1 MLKKSKI
8 ENKGLDQIVNLCNE
22 IRLFNFDVRCGNVS
36 HFELLTIASVVAA
49 QKPHVLLEIGTFDG
63 NTTLQMALN
72 APDNAIVHTLDLS
85 SEVISLAQPILEVDL
100 KFLRDTQKKQRK
112 YQKTSYKKKVNQH
125 IGDSVAYDFN
135 AFCKEGFIDFAFI
148 DGGHSYECVRSDT
161 ENVMK
166 ILAPNAIVMWHD
178 FTPDFHGVFTY
189 LNEISSRYPLIQ
201 ITGTN
206 LVYYKKQ

>member
-72 APDNAIVHTLDLS
+72 APDNAIVHTLDLP
-85 SEVISLAQPILEVDL
+85 SEVTSLVQPSLEVDL
-100 KFLRDTQKKQRK
+100 KLVRDKQKQQRK
-112 YQKTSYKKKVNQH
+112 YQKTSCEKKIIQH
-125 IGDSVAYDFN
+125 SGDSAVYDFK
-135 AFCKEGFIDFAFI
+135 AFVSKD
-148 DGGHSYECVRSDT
+148 SL
-161 ENVMK
+161 
-166 ILAPNAIVMWHD
+166 IL
-178 FTPDFHGVFTY
+178 
-189 LNEISSRYPLIQ
+189 LS
-201 ITGTN
+201 
-206 LVYYKKQ
+206 